1 MNTEERKE
9 MLCLETADS
18 CVFERAYLVLRTG
31 GETGCDVL
39 NCEMVREA
47 ERIVAAARHSPLL
60 AAASAP
66 PAAPGAAARL
76 LLRFFHRSGDFRL
89 FMRRGSIIVY
99 FSDLTNGAIGSI
111 IYKEFFP
118 P

>member
-60 AAASAP
+60 ATASAP
-66 PAAPGAAARL
+66 PFPAPAPTRKKRLRPGRQRGFCSGFFTGAGISAFLCAAGAL
-76 LLRFFHRSGDFRL
+76 LYIF
-89 FMRRGSIIVY
+89 
-99 FSDLTNGAIGSI
+99 LT
-111 IYKEFFP
+111 
-118 P
+118 